1 MYFLFLWKLLNI
13 IYACYYPV
21 LISVKKF
28 SYIRKV
34 DLFVIC
40 AWLKIKAVGWNRN
53 ERIPDVLEFCQK
65 KPGIRSFL
73 SEYI

>member
-1 MYFLFLWKLLNI
+1 MFLWKLLNI
-13 IYACYYPV
+13 IYACYYPA

-40 AWLKIKAVGWNRN
+40 VWLKIKAEVLFRN

>member
-1 MYFLFLWKLLNI
+1 MFLWKLLNI

-53 ERIPDVLEFCQK
+53 ERIPDVLELYQK
-65 KPGIRSFL
+65 LTHSVHEVGR
-73 SEYI
+73 EYI